1 MPGKTGESRRKLHR
15 SCVRRPLGGKARQ
28 RQAMCAHGKP
38 LPCVCAVGDT
48 FLAPAAFGRLSR
60 TESARG
66 ARQAPAR
73 RQGTA
78 ETSDVRT
85 RKTVAL
91 RVRRRGHLPCSCGF
105 WAAFENRKL
114 HRSCIRRR
122 SIKCITQK
130 TPKPLWF
137 RRFFK
142 NGIRTYPM
150 CCSRIFRSAFA
161 AAASGIPFSSMRTAL
176 LFGQMAS
183 SSKRTGV
190 CFMAALPIS
199 R

>member
-1 MPGKTGESRRKLHR
+1 MKTVILKTWMRPTMPGKTGESRRKLHR

-60 TESARG
+60 IESAG
-66 ARQAPAR
+66 APCQAPAR

-91 RVRRRGHLPCSCGF
+91 RVRRGAGVRGACRQFCRRPRAPFLGARLC
-105 WAAFENRKL
+105 
-114 HRSCIRRR
+114 RRR
-122 SIKCITQK
+122 DRPCRM
-130 TPKPLWF
+130 PV
-137 RRFFK
+137 
-142 NGIRTYPM
+142 
-150 CCSRIFRSAFA
+150 FA
-161 AAASGIPFSSMRTAL
+161 PDETAVTL
-176 LFGQMAS
+176 
-183 SSKRTGV
+183 
-190 CFMAALPIS
+190 
-199 R
+199 